1 MLLGKFTL
9 PMNADGSFVLPLA
22 YRKSLP
28 GVAYLTQGFDR
39 NLLLLPGRAFEK
51 TCSSLTLTSI
61 TDPLARLLNRLLLGN
76 AIEIPIGSDSIIRVP
91 STLCKFADLVKD
103 IVLVGQGEYVEL
115 WSPSVWE
122 EQSTILRDHALNA
135 QRFEKF
141 HLALAG

>member
-9 PMNADGSFVLPLA
+9 PINADGSFVLPMV

-39 NLLLLPGRAFEK
+39 NLLLLPKSAFEK
-51 TCSSLTLTSI
+51 TCSNLNSTSI
-61 TDPLARLLNRLLLGN
+61 TDPLARLLSRLLLGN
-76 AIEIPIGSDSIIRVP
+76 AIEIELGSDSKIQVP
-91 STLCKFADLVKD
+91 STLCKFADLAKE
-103 IVLVGQGEYVEL
+103 IVLVGQGEFVEL

-122 EQSTILRDHALNA
+122 EQSVILRDHALNV

-141 HLALAG
+141 HLTLAG

>member
-9 PMNADGSFVLPLA
+9 PINADGSFVLPLA

-39 NLLLLPGRAFEK
+39 NLLLLPKSAFEK
-51 TCSSLTLTSI
+51 TCSNLNSTSI
-61 TDPLARLLNRLLLGN
+61 TDPLARLLSRLLLGN
-76 AIEIPIGSDSIIRVP
+76 AIEIELGSDSIIQVP
-91 STLCKFADLVKD
+91 STLCKFADLANE
-103 IVLVGQGEYVEL
+103 IVLVGQGEFVEL

-122 EQSTILRDHALNA
+122 EQSAILRDHALNV

-141 HLALAG
+141 HLTLAG